1 MFLHLI
7 VEIRPQLLFPEGIVI
22 LEPLDGQVLLL
33 DLLLE
38 HLDGLLVPLPSC
50 FLALRSVLGFKPEL
64 LHLFVHPNLLVH
76 GLISLLDEPWD
87 LPRPLWQERRYLT
100 QFSCLLH
107 QLLRRLDVAGAA
119 VLAEVDGLPDL
130 DHLVVQVSVDL
141 LFDKPLGLQVL
152 LGLPDIS

>member
-1 MFLHLI
+1 MFLDL
-7 VEIRPQLLFPEGIVI
+7 VTEPRLQLLFSKVIVL
-22 LEPLDGQVLLL
+22 LEPLNGHVFLQDF
-33 DLLLE
+33 LLE
-38 HLDGLLVPLPSC
+38 QLDSFLVSLPSC

-100 QFSCLLH
+100 QFSCLFH